1 MEQNR
6 FILRNEKKILTS
18 DTLQITAIIR
28 RFNVKKMSFVFNIS
42 LPVYLHII
50 KIDLK

>member
-28 RFNVKKMSFVFNIS
+28 FNVKKMSFVFNIS